1 MINVKILNFHR
12 AAIRGFFTM
21 QISFKRLT
29 FACLVFLLLLHNATT
44 WGQSDHTKRLIEG
57 AKKEGKLVWY
67 TALSIQDAEVLTKR
81 FEQLYPFVK
90 TETLRLVT
98 DALLTKILTEA
109 RAGVFNADVIEI
121 PGIAGNIVK
130 KEGLLEKYASPEAK
144 AYPASMKD
152 SDGTWT
158 SFFIHTLVLVYNTQ
172 LVKKEE
178 LPRSYEQLINPK
190 WKQKIALRDED
201 FETFGMMLKVMGRE
215 KGLNFMRRLSAQG
228 VELRNSFTLAVQG
241 VASGE
246 VALGMNLYG
255 THTEEFK
262 KRGAPV
268 DWIPMEFVLTTVEPL
283 AVGAGAPHPNA
294 ARLFVDFL
302 LSKEAQTIMRERS
315 RIPSRP
321 DVPPDP
327 PELTR
332 GLTLIPTDLSLADQS
347 NQLAK
352 EFRQTF
358 KGQ

>member
-1 MINVKILNFHR
+1 
-12 AAIRGFFTM
+12 M
-21 QISFKRLT
+21 QISFKRLA
-29 FACLVFLLLLHNATT
+29 FACLVFLLLLHNATI

-121 PGIAGNIVK
+121 PGI
-130 KEGLLEKYASPEAK
+130 EGLLEKYASPEAK

-262 KRGAPV
+262 KKGAPV

-283 AVGAGAPHPNA
+283 AVGARAPHPNA

>member
-1 MINVKILNFHR
+1 MIKFGDACQTAWEVV
-12 AAIRGFFTM
+12 GV
-21 QISFKRLT
+21 QIYIKYLT
-29 FACLVFLLLLHNATT
+29 FGCLVLFFLCQSVMT

-57 AKKEGKLVWY
+57 AKKEGKVVWY
-67 TALSIQDAEVLTKR
+67 TALSIQDAELLTKR

-98 DALLTKILTEA
+98 DSLLTKILTEA

-130 KEGLLEKYASPEAK
+130 KEGLLAKYASPEAE
-144 AYPASMKD
+144 AYPASMID

-158 SFFIHTLVLVYNTQ
+158 SFFIHTLVLVYNSQ
-172 LVKKEE
+172 LVKKED
-178 LPRSYEQLINPK
+178 LPRSYEQLINSR
-190 WKQKIALRDED
+190 WKQKIVLRDED

-228 VELRNSFTLAVQG
+228 VELRNSFTLAVQA

-246 VALGMNLYG
+246 IPLGMNLYG

-262 KRGAPV
+262 KKGAPV
-268 DWIPMEFVLTTVEPL
+268 DWVPMEFVLTTVEPL
-283 AVGAGAPHPNA
+283 AVGARAPRPSA

-302 LSKEAQTIMRERS
+302 LSKEAQTLMRERS

-332 GLTLIPTDLSLADQS
+332 GLKLIPTDLSLADQS

-352 EFRQTF
+352 EFREIF
-358 KGQ
+358 KRQ